1 MAQLL
6 AYSPWQQILRKELN
20 LAYDRKIKVC
30 VEGDELTDAVLKGF
44 GERIKEETLTED
56 LINSTK
62 KTYNAE
68 KEWDIDGRN
77 VKISI
82 LL

>member
-1 MAQLL
+1 M
-6 AYSPWQQILRKELN
+6 SREIIRRIQIMRKELN
-20 LAYDRKIKVC
+20 LEYDRKIKVC
-30 VEGDELTDAVLKGF
+30 IEGDELTEAVLKGF

-56 LINSTK
+56 LINPMK
-62 KTYNAE
+62 RAYNAE